1 METKE
6 ELETTRKIVEEFLR
20 DDILCR
26 NSDKWLIFKVLEKIC
41 QRNGVKIFVP
51 FNLFERFPAY
61 ETISRIRR
69 KIQNDEKMF
78 PPTDP
83 VIVAKRT
90 AKERRFRREFRHE
103 QT

>member
-1 METKE
+1 MG
-6 ELETTRKIVEEFLR
+6 TTRKLVEGLLR
-20 DDILCR
+20 DDVLCR

-41 QRNGVKIFVP
+41 KRNGVNIFVP

-69 KIQNDEKMF
+69 KIQNDEKTF
-78 PPTDP
+78 LPTDHN
-83 VIVAKRT
+83 VIAKRA
-90 AKERRFRREFRHE
+90 AKERRFRKEFRYE